1 MEHYLH
7 LLLVVS
13 YIWNLQM
20 LWTLIL
26 SCSHL
31 EGSWQ
36 KEVLLDPS
44 GQSMEQILGKQ
55 RMNCSKDSRKWVT
68 IKSRTSSKKMEQI
81 GLTGNVIHQQHHIWV
96 VFGSVKSEARNILEG
111 LLRTH
116 SLSLNDQFLRSL
128 MTEVELIVNSRPLT
142 VETRNDANI
151 PTTISPSNFLTL
163 KSNLVMPPPGE
174 FSRQDLYSK
183 KR

>member
-1 MEHYLH
+1 M
-7 LLLVVS
+7 
-13 YIWNLQM
+13 
-20 LWTLIL
+20 
-26 SCSHL
+26 SHDKIKKFFQ
-31 EGSWQ
+31 ENGADWVDRQRNPPATSHM
-36 KEVLLDPS
+36 S
-44 GQSMEQILGKQ
+44 GVWERQI
-55 RMNCSKDSRKWVT
+55 RA
-68 IKSRTSSKKMEQI
+68 
-81 GLTGNVIHQQHHIWV
+81 
-96 VFGSVKSEARNILEG
+96 ARNILEG

-116 SLSLNDQFLRSL
+116 SLSLNDQFLRSV

-163 KSNLVMPPPGE
+163 KSNLVMPPPAE